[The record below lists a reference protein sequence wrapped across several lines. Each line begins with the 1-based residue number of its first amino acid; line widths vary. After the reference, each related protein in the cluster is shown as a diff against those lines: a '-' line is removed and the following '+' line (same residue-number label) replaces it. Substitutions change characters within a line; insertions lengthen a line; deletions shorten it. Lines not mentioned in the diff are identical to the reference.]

1 MYYEWPRE
9 KRSGRKDGGLIQHCL
24 PPQPREVLW
33 PVLSVLPSMH
43 CSLRLASIN
52 IKECV
57 FPDKPAH
64 ITTYKCNHPI
74 ITSVEMPHHH
84 SIDLHLPSL
93 SPCYPSIVI
102 THTSAFPLSTS
113 VAVKLS
119 CFVNPF
125 KSFPLSLSFFKFII
139 YSSRSN
145 STNSDS
151 VQ

>member
-1 MYYEWPRE
+1 MTKGKKVQQEGWGFNPTLPATSTQ
-9 KRSGRKDGGLIQHCL
+9 RS
-24 PPQPREVLW
+24 
-33 PVLSVLPSMH
+33 LSVLPSMH

-57 FPDKPAH
+57 FPDKPAY
-64 ITTYKCNHPI
+64 ITTYKFNHPI
-74 ITSVEMPHHH
+74 ITSLEMPHHYSIQKK
-84 SIDLHLPSL
+84 SIDLNLPSL

-113 VAVKLS
+113 EAVKLS

-125 KSFPLSLSFFKFII
+125 KSFSLSLSFFKCII